1 MILLIKSGNT
11 MTNFAIA
18 QDGKIMCTFHCHNN
32 LFWTSDEYYSWLAP
46 LLDARNIPFSSL
58 TYCVIASVV
67 PEAFYN
73 LTQFAKAHFQ
83 NRFATLSAL
92 HPKLGLSILID
103 NPAGVGSDLLANAIG
118 AWEHYGRK
126 PAVIID
132 CGTAT
137 TSTLI
142 DHDGNFIGALI
153 APGFKT
159 SLLALCQN
167 GAQLPVMSFKKP
179 QAVIGKNTFDAINA
193 GMYFGHSGMVS
204 NLAKVSRNY
213 LHEKLDIPFADIQI
227 IGTGGYIN
235 NIESEEISII
245 DEELLFK
252 GLWVFYNR
260 VEP

>member
-1 MILLIKSGNT
+1 VILLIKSGNT
-11 MTNFAIA
+11 MINFAVA
-18 QDGKIMCTFHCHNN
+18 KDGKIICTFACHNN
-32 LFWTSDEYYSWLAP
+32 PFWTSDEYYSWLAP
-46 LLDARNIPFSSL
+46 LLAARGIPFTSL

-67 PEAFYN
+67 PETFYN
-73 LTQFAKAHFQ
+73 LSQFAVANFPDC
-83 NRFATLSAL
+83 FTTLSAL
-92 HPKLGLSILID
+92 HPKLGLSVLLE

-118 AWEHYGRK
+118 AYEHYGRK
-126 PAVIID
+126 PSVIID

-137 TSTLI
+137 TSTLV
-142 DHDGNFIGALI
+142 DQDGNFVGALI

-167 GAQLPVMSFKKP
+167 GAQLPVMFFKKP
-179 QAVIGKNTFDAINA
+179 VVVIGKNTFDAINA

-204 NLAKVSRNY
+204 NLAKVSRHY
-213 LHEKLDIPFADIQI
+213 LHKTLHVPLTDIQV
-227 IGTGGYIN
+227 IGTGGYIT

-260 VEP
+260 VCS

>member
-18 QDGKIMCTFHCHNN
+18 QDGKIKHTFGCHND

-46 LLDARNIPFSSL
+46 LLQMRNISLSSL
-58 TYCVIASVV
+58 TYCVISSVV
-67 PEAFYN
+67 PEALYN
-73 LTQFAKAHFQ
+73 LTTFAKTHFH
-83 NRFATLSAL
+83 NRFVTLSGL
-92 HPKLGLSILID
+92 HPKLGLSVLID
-103 NPAGVGSDLLANAIG
+103 NPAGVGSDLLANAMG
-118 AWEHYGRK
+118 AFEHYGPR

-137 TSTLI
+137 TATLI
-142 DHDGNFIGALI
+142 DHLGNFMGALI

-167 GAQLPVMSFKKP
+167 GAQLPVMSFNKP
-179 QAVIGKNTFDAINA
+179 EAVIGKNTFDAINA
-193 GMYFGHSGMVS
+193 GMFYGHSGMVS

-213 LHEKLDIPFADIQI
+213 LHEKLDVSLTDIQI
-227 IGTGGYIN
+227 IGTGGYIS

>member
-11 MTNFAIA
+11 MTSFAIV
-18 QDGKIMCTFHCHNN
+18 QDGKIMFSVHSHNN
-32 LFWTSDEYYSWLAP
+32 IFWTSDTYYSWLTP
-46 LLDARNIPFSSL
+46 LLQARNMCMESL

-73 LTQFAKAHFQ
+73 LTQFAEEHFH
-83 NRFATLSAL
+83 NRFVTLSAL

-103 NPAGVGSDLLANAIG
+103 NPAGVGSDLLANAMG
-118 AWEHYGRK
+118 AFEHYGSR

-137 TSTLI
+137 TATLI
-142 DHDGNFIGALI
+142 DHEGNFIGALI

-179 QAVIGKNTFDAINA
+179 DAVIGKNTFDAINA

-204 NLAKVSRNY
+204 NLAKVSRHY
-213 LHEKLDIPFADIQI
+213 LHEKLDVPPHEIQV
-227 IGTGGYIN
+227 IGTGGYIH

-252 GLWVFYNR
+252 GLWVFYNL
-260 VEP
+260 VKA